1 MASTTREPLTVVTA
15 AVPREHR
22 EALEQMAARD
32 ERTLSYLVRCAV
44 RDYLHSGSGVTGGAS
59 LGASPDDREAA

>member
-1 MASTTREPLTVVTA
+1 MTPTAREPLTVVTA

-32 ERTLSYLVRCAV
+32 DRTVSYLVRCAV
-44 RDYLHSGSGVTGGAS
+44 REYLHSGTGVTGGVS
-59 LGASPDDREAA
+59 LGASPDDPETA